1 MGRCLEEKFEE
12 LACRIEKL
20 GAENI
25 CVTFYQPRD
34 FRRESVYRL
43 CRKDSGEVFAEISA
57 EGEDTR
63 RLAKAL
69 ARRRI
74 DAFALLAGES
84 LKWRPTQVSL
94 GK

>member
-1 MGRCLEEKFEE
+1 MGRSLEEKFEE
-12 LACRIEKL
+12 LACRIERL
-20 GAENI
+20 GADNV
-25 CVTFYQPRD
+25 CVTFFEARD
-34 FRRESVYRL
+34 GGREPVYRIHHK
-43 CRKDSGEVFAEISA
+43 RSGEVFAEISA

-74 DAFALLAGES
+74 DAFALLSGES
-84 LKWRPTQVSL
+84 LKWRCPEIST